1 MSSMDNRYI
10 DNTNFQIQQ
19 KRDKAIRL
27 INEQPDSNEFIRV
40 NSVPLYNL
48 GLTMYAGR
56 DSFKSIIYNE
66 IHKSKLDNSY
76 SLHPDQVRVLNL
88 LSRENALIISAPTS
102 FGKTFTVFE
111 YIYINKPKIVVMV
124 VPTLSLVDE
133 YIKRVIKKYKEK
145 FHDYKVY
152 INVDSNR
159 EYDFSKNSIFILT
172 HDKAITN
179 DITNIINDIDFLVV
193 DEVYKLEQN
202 ISDDRVIVLNIAYYE
217 LAKRSKKYVLL
228 APFIEDVVNREKLVN
243 YPYFFKTDYSPV
255 YNNVISR
262 EIRTDSR
269 KERFLECKKIL
280 GELDSGSK
288 TLIYFSKVTDLNYF
302 INNVLLDYDEIEI
315 SSNNVK
321 SFINWAANEIHEEWS
336 FLKALKRGFLVHNG
350 QITRGA
356 KSYSLF
362 LFENNNDFNRL
373 LCTSSLLEG
382 VNTVAENIIITK
394 PKNNENEFTAFDF
407 FNLVG
412 RSGRLNK
419 YYVGNAYY
427 IKSPEDALYEKQLA
441 AHKIEF
447 ELTANTED
455 MKVAL
460 GSLDSDDFNEFL
472 KELGITFDEY
482 KNNIGIRNRFS
493 STVKNLFEAFKN
505 KKVSLI
511 NELNNLACNED
522 RSSYE
527 LIKIVFEILNY
538 GANTYEITNG
548 SLIINYLL
556 NKKQLPIKTI
566 VNFMQNKSNSVDSC
580 INKVIKFKY
589 SYLEHEFYNKTNIV
603 YYFLKLNNVSDESLC
618 IFKSKILTSIETVYY
633 LNDSK
638 RRMLFEYGIYDRDIN
653 KIVEI
658 IGNDFENVGEMVELL
673 HKCKEELKNHISF
686 MSNFI
691 IENVN

>member
-1 MSSMDNRYI
+1 MSSMNNRYI

-321 SFINWAANEIHEEWS
+321 SFINWAANEIHKEWS

-505 KKVSLI
+505 KKVLLI
-511 NELNNLACNED
+511 NELNNLACNEY

-638 RRMLFEYGIYDRDIN
+638 RRMLFEYGIYDRDID

>member
-1 MSSMDNRYI
+1 MDNRYI
-10 DNTNFQIQQ
+10 DNTNEEIQNI
-19 KRDKAIRL
+19 RDKAIKL
-27 INEQPDSNEFIRV
+27 INQQIDKNEFIRV
-40 NSVPLYNL
+40 NSSSLYNM

-66 IHKSKLDNSY
+66 IHKSQLDNNY
-76 SLHPDQVRVLNL
+76 SLHPDQVKILNL
-88 LSRENALIISAPTS
+88 LSREEALIISAPTS

-145 FHDYKVY
+145 FSNYKVY
-152 INVDSNR
+152 INIDPNKM
-159 EYDFSKNSIFILT
+159 YDFTQNSIFILT

-179 DITNIINDIDFLVV
+179 DIFSVITEIDFLVI

-202 ISDDRVIVLNIAYYE
+202 ISNDRVIVLNIAYYE

-228 APFIEDVVNREKLVN
+228 APFIEDVINRDKLVN

-255 YNNVISR
+255 YNNVVFR

-280 GELDSGSK
+280 DELEDSSK
-288 TLIYFSKVTDLNYF
+288 TLIYFPKVTDLNSF
-302 INNVLLDYDEIEI
+302 INNIVSEYDEIEI
-315 SSNNVK
+315 TSKNVQN
-321 SFINWAANEIHEEWS
+321 FIAWASAEIHEEWA

-362 LFENNNDFNRL
+362 LFENNSDFNKL

-382 VNTVAENIIITK
+382 VNTIAENIIITK
-394 PKNNENEFTAFDF
+394 PRNNDNEFTAFDF

-419 YYVGNAYY
+419 YYVGNAFY
-427 IKSPEDALYEKQLA
+427 IKSPEDILYDKQLA

-447 ELTANTED
+447 ELTAETED
-455 MKVAL
+455 IKVAL
-460 GSLDSDDFNEFL
+460 GNLDNEDFSHFL
-472 KELGITFDEY
+472 NELGITFEEY
-482 KNNIGIRNRFS
+482 KINIGIRNRFS
-493 STVKNLFEAFKN
+493 STVKNLFEAFK
-505 KKVSLI
+505 KKKSELI
-511 NELNNLACNED
+511 NELNNLSINED
-522 RSSYE
+522 KSNFD
-527 LIKIVFEILNY
+527 LLKIVYEIINY
-538 GANTYEITNG
+538 GANLYEITNS

-556 NKKQLPIKTI
+556 NKKQFSIRTI
-566 VNFMQNKSNSVDSC
+566 VNLMKNKRNSVDSC
-580 INKVIKFKY
+580 INKIIRYKY
-589 SYLEHEFYNKTNIV
+589 SYVEHEFYNKASIV
-603 YYFLKLNNVSDESLC
+603 YYFLKISKASNECLAM
-618 IFKSKILTSIETVYY
+618 FKARILASIETVYY
-633 LNDSK
+633 INDSN

-653 KIVEI
+653 KIIEI
-658 IGNDFENVGEMVELL
+658 IGNDFETVGEMVELL
-673 HKCKEELKNHISF
+673 KKHQNELKDSISF

-691 IENVN
+691 IENEI